1 MARVISK
8 HNTRR
13 LDQFPYEIVI
23 PVGSNDRAVELR
35 DTTLILCKAYRI
47 PTSKI
52 SVFLTEKNQRA
63 EFESIL
69 VPGSFGRIIAEF
81 PVNEIF
87 PVGTR
92 IIFMASGLTGF
103 FEFDN
108 GTVNSKKPLK
118 SLLTVMK
125 TGFYECEK
133 TGAFLW
139 GIMELKGKTVLKP
152 KISTGLKIISSLFYG
167 CIFTG
172 IDSKLNF
179 NDEIERSILYFKN
192 NTVIIR
198 LNMFGFTATKTVNL
212 TEKQMKRLE
221 KQYPEFIL
229 LLETPKG
236 LKIKLREDYIKKD
249 IWNKKN
255 IL

>member
-1 MARVISK
+1 MSRTISK

-23 PVGSNDRAVELR
+23 TVNNNDRAVELR
-35 DTTLILCKAYRI
+35 DTTLILCKSYRI
-47 PTSKI
+47 PSNKI
-52 SVFLTEKNQRA
+52 SVFLTEKNQKA
-63 EFESIL
+63 EFENIL
-69 VPGSFGRIIAEF
+69 IPGSFGRIITEI

-92 IIFMASGLTGF
+92 IIFMACGLTGF
-103 FEFDN
+103 YEYDN
-108 GTVNSKKPLK
+108 TAVNYKKPMK
-118 SLLTVMK
+118 SLLTIMK

-139 GIMELKGKTVLKP
+139 GIMEIKGKTVLKP

-179 NDEIERSILYFKN
+179 TDEVERSILYFKN

-212 TEKQMKRLE
+212 TEKEMKKLE

-229 LLETPKG
+229 VLNTPKG
-236 LKIKLREDYIKKD
+236 LKLKLISK
-249 IWNKKN
+249 ISKN
-255 IL
+255 NTEVT